1 MFEEQDRN
9 PLLDPELAY
18 YLAADSRRLPD
29 DAPDSV
35 DHGTAAAAAVEGP
48 SQAADTEQDGQPPA
62 APDPN
67 AQQDAVTNP
76 GGVQWSCH
84 RPDEAAQDVLPPHQ
98 HLRTVRR
105 SHRYGRDGQGWHGG
119 RYHDGLGDAHL
130 HLGAWHLHADDARAD
145 PLSVLSVRNYVA
157 WLKYDPAAD
166 RCTASTLML
175 RTRRVTLSAAE
186 VQVPDVPGM
195 FATFSDQ
202 GESLFADAN
211 HFHLIKRFGR
221 IMGYDRPVDLKLTS
235 LQRADGRG
243 GETSEA
249 ERSQRIDSH
258 ASLSRLPSALP
269 YRGASVS
276 DPTQ

>member
-1 MFEEQDRN
+1 MMHQIQ
-9 PLLDPELAY
+9 
-18 YLAADSRRLPD
+18 S
-29 DAPDSV
+29 
-35 DHGTAAAAAVEGP
+35 T
-48 SQAADTEQDGQPPA
+48 TEQLRQLLWKDPAKRLIPSKMANHPPIQMHSKTPSPTQMVCSGPLTDQMKRLKMFSLLTSTA
-62 APDPN
+62 GLFVALTVM
-67 AQQDAVTNP
+67 AEMGKAGMGVVTMMASVTGIFTSVP
-76 GGVQWSCH
+76 GIFTLMT
-84 RPDEAAQDVLPPHQ
+84 PVLIH
-98 HLRTVRR
+98 
-105 SHRYGRDGQGWHGG
+105 
-119 RYHDGLGDAHL
+119 
-130 HLGAWHLHADDARAD
+130 
-145 PLSVLSVRNYVA
+145 LSVRNYVA

-166 RCTASTLML
+166 RYTASTLML

-211 HFHLIKRFGR
+211 HFQLIERFGR

-276 DPTQ
+276 VPTQ